1 MLVLDSLIYNLN
13 MEKSISKNKQIL
25 ILATAVAAGTGV
37 AVVASQ
43 ASSFI
48 ERGLSDSQKIRVAER
63 NDCATASSSSD
74 EARFVGCNS
83 IL

>member
-1 MLVLDSLIYNLN
+1 
-13 MEKSISKNKQIL
+13 MEKSISKKQVL
-25 ILATAVAAGTGV
+25 VLAAAVAAGAGV
-37 AVVASQ
+37 AAVATE
-43 ASSFI
+43 ASSFV

-63 NDCATASSSSD
+63 NDCAPVSGNSE

>member
-1 MLVLDSLIYNLN
+1 MRG
-13 MEKSISKNKQIL
+13 MEKTIGKNKQVL
-25 ILATAVAAGTGV
+25 ILAAALAAGAGVAAT
-37 AVVASQ
+37 ATK
-43 ASSFI
+43 ASSFV

-63 NDCATASSSSD
+63 NDCVPVTGNSD

>member
-1 MLVLDSLIYNLN
+1 
-13 MEKSISKNKQIL
+13 MEKTISKNKQVL
-25 ILATAVAAGTGV
+25 ILVAAVAAGAGAT
-37 AVVASQ
+37 ALATQ
-43 ASSFI
+43 ANSFI

-63 NDCATASSSSD
+63 NDCVTVSPNSD

>member
-1 MLVLDSLIYNLN
+1 MIVSWHIITY
-13 MEKSISKNKQIL
+13 METIHKNKQVL
-25 ILATAVAAGTGV
+25 ILAAAVAAGAGV
-37 AVVASQ
+37 ATVATQ

-48 ERGLSDSQKIRVAER
+48 ERGLSDSQSIRVAEA
-63 NDCATASSSSD
+63 NNCLASGAD